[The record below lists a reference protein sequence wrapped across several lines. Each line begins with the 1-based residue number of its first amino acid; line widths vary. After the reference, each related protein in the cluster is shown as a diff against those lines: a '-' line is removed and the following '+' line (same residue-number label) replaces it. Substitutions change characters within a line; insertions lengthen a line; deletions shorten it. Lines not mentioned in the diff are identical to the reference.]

1 MCIFAR
7 GNRLA
12 ALHCIVFGQ
21 VFPANPMNQGIPNSL
36 SGFTLLILDLGYFSL
51 IVTQFHFEANSGFG
65 EPTANG
71 DSCICRVWWLG
82 WCTEE
87 EDHGSGISLMQFWA
101 PNLIDWAPHT
111 SASSR
116 AMIIRVLCKNVELI
130 NPMLQ
135 HLHICCFVSWQYVTY
150 SEGRCNWVFEM
161 RDGVTGDLDTGTWL
175 MVTRVTTLLW
185 SLHYLPTKLRCQI
198 IGSSMRAVWFIP
210 DSLCI

>member
-1 MCIFAR
+1 MPSFAFKCVYFR
-7 GNRLA
+7 NRKQTSSI
-12 ALHCIVFGQ
+12 ALHCFGASFSRRSNEPRHST
-21 VFPANPMNQGIPNSL
+21 VYTVWLVLHFWSWTLVILLWDGIP
-36 SGFTLLILDLGYFSL
+36 SL

-82 WCTEE
+82 WCTEEE

-135 HLHICCFVSWQYVTY
+135 QRLHICCFVS
-150 SEGRCNWVFEM
+150 
-161 RDGVTGDLDTGTWL
+161 
-175 MVTRVTTLLW
+175 
-185 SLHYLPTKLRCQI
+185 CQ
-198 IGSSMRAVWFIP
+198 
-210 DSLCI
+210 